1 MKTFTVPA
9 HHHSYCADIPVE
21 AMRFILPED
30 ISVSGIASI
39 NEIYD
44 GDPPHN
50 PRGAVSQAWSV
61 GAILRIAQMIEAYEI
76 KK

>member
-1 MKTFTVPA
+1 MIACFDMHGKAFLPEARDMMKNF
-9 HHHSYCADIPVE
+9 E
-21 AMRFILPED
+21 ED

>member
-1 MKTFTVPA
+1 MKAGFDMHGKKFLNEA
-9 HHHSYCADIPVE
+9 EDILKNFE
-21 AMRFILPED
+21 ED

-44 GDPPHN
+44 GDPPHC
-50 PRGAVSQAWSV
+50 PRGSVSQAWSV
-61 GAILRIAQMIEAYEI
+61 GAVLRIDQMIQECKS